1 MKATFYSEAI
11 AALEDLG
18 GQAHINEIFEKI
30 VERNNLDFSKA
41 RTPKQTLQKTL
52 QINRSDHPKSQS
64 NTFYSIYGVD
74 ARKGYWGLVKFQNL
88 DNNFPDEVTDD
99 ETIIEGAK
107 KAVIVNKYERDA
119 SARAICIEKYGAK
132 CCACGFDFGEVYGK
146 DFVGKIH
153 IHHIVPISSI
163 GHDYRLNPKT
173 DLIPLCPNCHF
184 IAHLKGKNEAFTVE
198 EIKGFLNKT

>member
-1 MKATFYSEAI
+1 MKPTFYSEAI

-18 GQAHINEIFEKI
+18 GQAHINEIFERI

-52 QINRSDHPKSQS
+52 QINRLDHPKSQS

-74 ARKGYWGLVKFQNL
+74 ARKGYWGLVKFQNS
-88 DNNFPDEVTDD
+88 DNDYPDEVTDD

-107 KAVIVNKYERDA
+107 VAVTVNKYERDA
-119 SARAICIEKYGAK
+119 HTRVICIEKYGAK

-146 DFVGKIH
+146 DFIGKIH

-163 GHDYRLNPKT
+163 GHDYKLNPKT

-198 EIKGFLNKT
+198 EIKKFLNKT